1 MNQEESYSVAELLA
15 GAVTTDGAHHKQWY
29 LERIA
34 ERLGI
39 SLPEHDE
46 GIAP

>member
-1 MNQEESYSVAELLA
+1 MTVAALLRE
-15 GAVTTDGAHHKQWY
+15 AVTTDGGHHKQWY

-34 ERLGI
+34 EELGVE
-39 SLPEHDE
+39 LPDHDH